1 MEVNVLGVIKEK
13 LTPKCELQLQVG
25 FLTSEVTCNSDLLI
39 GMSAW
44 IVVAVM
50 VHIRAYTD

>member
-1 MEVNVLGVIKEK
+1 MLGVIKEK
-13 LTPKCELQLQVG
+13 LTPKCELQLQVS